1 MDITIPFSLQS
12 STDGSYVGG
21 KTYPTNITVVIAVH
35 DSNGYTTD
43 TPSSLTVTERGSLT
57 GDYNLTATLGQEY
70 TEYDYIR
77 VEISCTGCIP
87 KRFTLYPDTAIDTSS
102 ITTALTAIQA
112 KTDNLPSSPAATSD
126 IPTVNAIWGRT
137 GADTTS
143 RTLTTTIPSADDI
156 AEAVLTTDTGSL
168 TVDNNEYTVTHL
180 IMASQNSIVES
191 NNNQHLWKIRQG
203 NTIIATRELTLNENG
218 AIVQTE

>member
-1 MDITIPFSLQS
+1 MDLVFPFSLQS

-21 KTYPTNITVVIAVH
+21 KTYPTDITVVIAIH
-35 DSNGYTTD
+35 TSTGYTID
-43 TPSSLTVTERGSLT
+43 TPSSLTITERGSLT

-70 TEYDYIR
+70 TDYDYIR

-112 KTDNLPSSPAATSD
+112 KTDNLPSNPAATTD
-126 IPTVNAIWGRT
+126 IPSVA
-137 GADTTS
+137 
-143 RTLTTTIPSADDI
+143 DI
-156 AEAVLTTDTGSL
+156 AEAVLTTDTGAL
-168 TVDNNEYTVTHL
+168 TLDSEINNKYTVTHL